1 MEERAI
7 LVRQEKDVVY
17 IGDMPQLVVD
27 LKTQNN
33 YIVCEDKKIPY
44 YREICLSR
52 DLLEGKRKDVFDT
65 AIRYYYEQACQVL
78 ANMSVAE
85 EYRKL
90 KMKE

>member
-7 LVRQEKDVVY
+7 LVRQEKEFVY

-33 YIVCEDKKIPY
+33 YIVYKDKKIAY
-44 YREICLSR
+44 HREICLSR
-52 DLLEGKRKDVFDT
+52 DLLEGKRKNVFDT

-78 ANMSVAE
+78 ANKCVAE